1 LLGEMDDKTQQLT
14 LVQAN
19 LRQISVLFKINLYS
33 LGLADR
39 PLGPLLDAVA
49 HAAAVNRRGLEPLYP
64 GCGVGSSRPCND
76 PGRVVVCSR
85 FKGPTAS
92 ESLVAPEDPAASA
105 QGPDFSLYDRVERT
119 FAPCSV
125 AHCSSRPCWP
135 RHLFLL
141 WPTWHWPPSSL
152 HGRHAVDKKLV
163 GPSYQ
168 DVSKKYAGQK
178 DAEAKLEAKV
188 KKGGSGVWGP
198 VPMLPNPTVSD
209 ADCRPWSRILSGA
222 K

>member
-1 LLGEMDDKTQQLT
+1 MDDKTQQLT

-76 PGRVVVCSR
+76 PGRVLVCSR

-105 QGPDFSLYDRVERT
+105 QGPGFLPLR
-119 FAPCSV
+119 
-125 AHCSSRPCWP
+125 SSRKDL
-135 RHLFLL
+135 RTMFRRALFISALL
-141 WPTWHWPPSSL
+141 ATASVPAMANMALATKL
-152 HGRHAVDKKLV
+152 GCTACHAVDKKLV

-198 VPMLPNPTVSD
+198 VPMPPNPTVSD
-209 ADCRPWSRILSGA
+209 ADLQTVVKWILSGA